1 MTNRKNKIDENFKK
15 LFVSI
20 SKAQQ
25 NIFHKSKEVSRTP
38 KKMWGNL
45 PLVCS
50 DLMFLITGG
59 ISYPLGSLG
68 S

>member
-1 MTNRKNKIDENFKK
+1 MTNRKDKIDENFKK

-38 KKMWGNL
+38 KKMWVNL

-50 DLMFLITGG
+50 DLMFLITRG

>member
-1 MTNRKNKIDENFKK
+1 MADKKKLDENFKK

-25 NIFHKSKEVSRTP
+25 NIFHKSKEVKRTP
-38 KKMWGNL
+38 KQMWDDM

-59 ISYPLGSLG
+59 FSYILGSLG

>member
-1 MTNRKNKIDENFKK
+1 MADKKKLDENFKK

-25 NIFHKSKEVSRTP
+25 NIFHKSKEVKRTP
-38 KKMWGNL
+38 KQMWDDM

-59 ISYPLGSLG
+59 FSYLLGSLG

>member
-1 MTNRKNKIDENFKK
+1 MADKKKIDENFKK

-25 NIFHKSKEVSRTP
+25 DIFHKSKEVKRTP
-38 KKMWGNL
+38 KKMWDDM

-59 ISYPLGSLG
+59 FSYPLGSLG

>member
-1 MTNRKNKIDENFKK
+1 MANKKKLDENFKK

-25 NIFHKSKEVSRTP
+25 NIFHKSKEVKRTP
-38 KKMWGNL
+38 KQMWDDM

-59 ISYPLGSLG
+59 FSYILGSLG